1 MGGGKG
7 DALWIGVLFLEEP
20 VVQVLRDGLALVV
33 QVVDVSRTRVRYL
46 GLGEGGVRGR
56 RGQRLEEEGEVLQ
69 G

>member
-7 DALWIGVLFLEEP
+7 DALWIGILFLEEP